1 MTFADILRT
10 HFGSQHNQL
19 RLVFN
24 NKIPPMSGSGQTSPA
39 DIPQTPP
46 NPYQFQTRTNSILA
60 RSASSHMAPPVP
72 TSRGAMDESRQRP
85 KSDFLEAENGVSHRD
100 IVPTSSTAA
109 ANDMAGLV
117 GSPENMGDRYF
128 RPLSKFDGYQVVTD
142 DGTLKRRTVSLST
155 LYDVPTDAESHY
167 SRSSDR

>member
-1 MTFADILRT
+1 
-10 HFGSQHNQL
+10 
-19 RLVFN
+19 
-24 NKIPPMSGSGQTSPA
+24 MSGSGQNPPA
-39 DIPQTPP
+39 DILQTPP
-46 NPYQFQTRTNSILA
+46 NPYQFQTRTNSILT
-60 RSASSHMAPPVP
+60 RSTSSYMAPPVP

-85 KSDFLEAENGVSHRD
+85 RSDFLEGENGVSHRD
-100 IVPTSSTAA
+100 IVSTSSNAA

-117 GSPENMGDRYF
+117 ASPENIGDRYF